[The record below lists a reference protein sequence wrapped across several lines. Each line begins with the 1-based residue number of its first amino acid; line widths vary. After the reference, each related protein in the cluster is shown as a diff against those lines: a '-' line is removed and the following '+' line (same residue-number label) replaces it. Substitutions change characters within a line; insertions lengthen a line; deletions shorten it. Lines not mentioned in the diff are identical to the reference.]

1 MKTSKKTV
9 SIFHRPKS
17 FCIKDPY
24 MAYALVYVVL
34 IFHQQGVH
42 ESTIHLLG
50 PLQLRQTDNRHTDRQ
65 SNSDELAKLK
75 MKTL

>member
-1 MKTSKKTV
+1 
-9 SIFHRPKS
+9 
-17 FCIKDPY
+17 